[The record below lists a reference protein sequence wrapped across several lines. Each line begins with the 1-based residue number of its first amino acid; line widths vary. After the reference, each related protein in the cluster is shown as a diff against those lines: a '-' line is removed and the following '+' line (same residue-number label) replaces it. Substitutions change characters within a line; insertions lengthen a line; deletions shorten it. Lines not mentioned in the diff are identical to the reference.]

1 MHASPLRAANLLDY
15 TEYGV
20 SQNEARRIPKV
31 RSVPHLVQKEGLAAL
46 IALVAVCLLST
57 VFDAPM
63 EGPADQAGIPAEDVK
78 APWIFVGIQQI
89 LRFLPPSIAGVLLPL
104 VALLILSS
112 VPYLHSDRV
121 FERKTVRF
129 LFFGIVA
136 ISVGLTLWGYWA

>member
-1 MHASPLRAANLLDY
+1 
-15 TEYGV
+15 
-20 SQNEARRIPKV
+20 
-31 RSVPHLVQKEGLAAL
+31 
-46 IALVAVCLLST
+46 
-57 VFDAPM
+57 
-63 EGPADQAGIPAEDVK
+63 
-78 APWIFVGIQQI
+78 
-89 LRFLPPSIAGVLLPL
+89 VLLPL